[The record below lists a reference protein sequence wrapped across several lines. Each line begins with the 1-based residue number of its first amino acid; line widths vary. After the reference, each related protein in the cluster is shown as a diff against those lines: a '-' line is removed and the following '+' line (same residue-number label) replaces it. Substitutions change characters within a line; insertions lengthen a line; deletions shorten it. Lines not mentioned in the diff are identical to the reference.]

1 MESEARQDPG
11 QGHTDPSSHRPSDK
25 EPISDVGQR
34 TGQRRKIMKLPTGV
48 VNKIAAGEVIE
59 RPSSVVKELME
70 NSIDAGATRIDILIE
85 KGGVDLIRISDNGC
99 GIPRDQL
106 ELAVES
112 HATSKIRDADDLFD
126 VGTMGFRGEALASI
140 SEVSQFLLR
149 SYAREG
155 ESGYELTVNGGHTG
169 EIVPCGCP
177 LGTVIEVGN
186 LFFNTPVRRKFLK
199 TTQTEVGHV
208 SEAFT
213 RIALAFPSIH
223 FSLKHNQRT
232 LHDLAPTSDF
242 TDRIL
247 AFFGPEVHGAL
258 IPVESEHDGIRISG
272 FAVDPSQSRSHTRMQ
287 YLFLNGRH
295 IRDKSLQHALR
306 EAYRGLLL
314 HGRYPISFLHLE
326 MPADQIDV
334 NVHPAKL
341 EVRFQEGGRIYSH
354 LLGTLRNRFLSTDLN
369 SRVDHPAP
377 NVATPEFKK
386 FPGQTLPAA
395 GTGSSTWGAPA
406 AEGDPGGVV
415 RQQGSLEFPL
425 QRPGIWEVSENRTP
439 GSLSGRASATPVPDE
454 VQQNR
459 EIATGFPPAAETGQP
474 AQASTGFSSPLDG
487 IDQDSPV
494 VIDRF
499 NRSGAIQ
506 IHNRYLVA
514 ESADGVEI
522 IDQHALHERILY
534 EQLREKVLAGKLETQ
549 RMLVPEP
556 VQLSPSEA
564 AAALEARE
572 EFKKIGIEIEDFGGD
587 TILITGYPA
596 MIANHSPAEMLR
608 QMIEEYMAGSKPERR
623 DTIDELMHMMSCKA
637 AVKAGDKLT
646 PEEITVLL
654 ENRDL
659 CQDSHHC
666 PHGRPTAL
674 VFSRDELDR
683 RFKRI

>member
-1 MESEARQDPG
+1 MD
-11 QGHTDPSSHRPSDK
+11 DNPSTSTL
-25 EPISDVGQR
+25 R
-34 TGQRRKIMKLPTGV
+34 TVKQILKLPTGV

-59 RPSSVVKELME
+59 RPASVVKELME
-70 NSIDAGATRIDILIE
+70 NSIDAGATRIDVLIE
-85 KGGVDLIRISDNGC
+85 KGGVELIRISDNGC

-106 ELAVES
+106 LLAVES

-149 SYAREG
+149 SFAEG
-155 ESGYELTVNGGHTG
+155 GDSGYELSVNGGHVG
-169 EIVPCGCP
+169 EIVPCGSP
-177 LGTVIEVGN
+177 RGTVIEVRN

-208 SEAFT
+208 TEAFT
-213 RIALAFPSIH
+213 RIALAFPRIH
-223 FSLKHNQRT
+223 FTLSHNART
-232 LHDLAPTSDF
+232 LHDLPPTSDF
-242 TDRIL
+242 TERIL
-247 AFFGPEVHGAL
+247 TFFGPEIRSAL
-258 IPVESEHDGIRISG
+258 IPVNSEHEGIRISG
-272 FAVDPSQSRSHTRMQ
+272 YAVDPTQSRSHTRMQ

-295 IRDKSLQHALR
+295 IRDRSLQHALR

-314 HGRYPISFLHLE
+314 HGRYPIAFLNLE

-341 EVRFQEGGRIYSH
+341 EVRFQEGGRIYSQ
-354 LLGTLRNRFLSTDLN
+354 LLGTLRNRFLSTDLK
-369 SRVDHPAP
+369 SRVDQPEP
-377 NVATPEFKK
+377 LGTPEFRK
-386 FPGQTLPAA
+386 FPDGSGAAFQLQQPLGESPQPAAPVPRQTAFEFEVQRLDAWKFPNNRPSAQAPQHLESNSAEQEVADDGSIGSGHGAMPTFPQTAGEPMVPGLPAA
-395 GTGSSTWGAPA
+395 
-406 AEGDPGGVV
+406 
-415 RQQGSLEFPL
+415 R
-425 QRPGIWEVSENRTP
+425 
-439 GSLSGRASATPVPDE
+439 
-454 VQQNR
+454 
-459 EIATGFPPAAETGQP
+459 
-474 AQASTGFSSPLDG
+474 
-487 IDQDSPV
+487 
-494 VIDRF
+494 IDRY

-514 ESADGVEI
+514 ESETGIEI

-534 EQLREKVLAGKLETQ
+534 EQLREKVLSGDLETQ
-549 RMLVPEP
+549 RLLVPEP

-564 AAALEARE
+564 AAALEAQEDFR
-572 EFKKIGIEIEDFGGD
+572 KIGIEIEPFGGD

-596 MIANHSPAEMLR
+596 MIAGHSPAELLR
-608 QMIEEYMAGSKPERR
+608 KLLEEFLAGSTPQRR
-623 DTIDELMHMMSCKA
+623 DTIDELMHMISCKA
-637 AVKAGDKLT
+637 AIKAGDRLT

-674 VFSRDELDR
+674 VFSREELDR

>member
-1 MESEARQDPG
+1 MDESTETVASR
-11 QGHTDPSSHRPSDK
+11 S
-25 EPISDVGQR
+25 
-34 TGQRRKIMKLPTGV
+34 KILKLPTGV

-59 RPSSVVKELME
+59 RPASVVKELME
-70 NSIDAGATRIDILIE
+70 NSIDAGATRVDVLIE

-99 GIPRDQL
+99 GIPPQEL
-106 ELAVES
+106 TLAVES

-126 VGTMGFRGEALASI
+126 VETMGFRGEALASI
-140 SEVSQFLLR
+140 SEVSQFLIR
-149 SYAREG
+149 SFSEDG
-155 ESGYELTVNGGHTG
+155 DSGFELSVNGGHLG
-169 EIVPCGCP
+169 EIAPCGCP
-177 LGTVIEVGN
+177 KGTVIEVRN

-199 TTQTEVGHV
+199 TTQTEIGHV

-223 FSLKHNQRT
+223 FTLTHNTRT
-232 LHDLAPTSDF
+232 IHDLSPTNDI

-247 AFFGPEVHGAL
+247 AFFGSEIRSAL
-258 IPVESEHDGIRISG
+258 IPVDSEHDGIRIKG
-272 FAVDPSQSRSHTRMQ
+272 FVVDPTQSRSHTRMQ

-314 HGRYPISFLHLE
+314 HGRYPIAFLNLE
-326 MPADQIDV
+326 MPSDQIDV

-341 EVRFQEGGRIYSH
+341 EVRFQEGGRIYSQ
-354 LLGTLRNRFLSTDLN
+354 LLGTLRNRFLSTDLK
-369 SRVDHPAP
+369 SRVDRPAESL
-377 NVATPEFKK
+377 AAPEFRK
-386 FPGQTLPAA
+386 FPENSGQTFQLQ
-395 GTGSSTWGAPA
+395 SQ
-406 AEGDPGGVV
+406 AES
-415 RQQGSLEFPL
+415 RMLE
-425 QRPGIWEVSENRTP
+425 N
-439 GSLSGRASATPVPDE
+439 
-454 VQQNR
+454 
-459 EIATGFPPAAETGQP
+459 QP
-474 AQASTGFSSPLDG
+474 ASRQETIDFPVSRPEAWPRDNAGNSTAAAYPPPVQVDG
-487 IDQDSPV
+487 PADLSAPTNRDSRHDADVHQEGGLANPSV
-494 VIDRF
+494 VDRF

-514 ESADGVEI
+514 ESQDGVEI

-534 EQLREKVLAGKLETQ
+534 EQIREKVLAGKLETQ
-549 RMLVPEP
+549 RLLVPEP

-564 AAALEARE
+564 AAALEAQD
-572 EFKKIGIEIEDFGGD
+572 EFRKIGIEIEPFGGD
-587 TILITGYPA
+587 TILITAYPA
-596 MIANHSPAEMLR
+596 MIADKSPAELLR
-608 QMIEEYMAGSKPERR
+608 KMVEEFLAGSNPERR
-623 DTIDELMHMMSCKA
+623 DTIDELMHMISCKA

-674 VFSRDELDR
+674 VFSREELDR